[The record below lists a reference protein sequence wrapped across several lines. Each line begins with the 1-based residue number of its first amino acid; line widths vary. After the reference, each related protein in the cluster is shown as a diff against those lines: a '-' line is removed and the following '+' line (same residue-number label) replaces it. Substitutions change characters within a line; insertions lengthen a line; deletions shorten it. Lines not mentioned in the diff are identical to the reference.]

1 MIANQLKPYLLS
13 IFTPKMVQKSFFNS
27 IIKSPSFQFLWEIIQ
42 ILFSQDDLAFVTL
55 LKYLL
60 HTIPK

>member
-1 MIANQLKPYLLS
+1 
-13 IFTPKMVQKSFFNS
+13 MVQKSFFNS
-27 IIKSPSFQFLWEIIQ
+27 IIKSPSFLFLWEIIQ